1 MTTNQ
6 LTDAQRTASAQ
17 SLFPGFFDNH
27 SWGYGVGVQTGPDRN
42 TQTPG
47 AYGWDGG
54 FGASWFTDPNRNLVS
69 IVMTQSSDF
78 LFDGALERYRAAVYA
93 STA

>member
-1 MTTNQ
+1 MAGACNRGE
-6 LTDAQRTASAQ
+6 RTVLKGVGGRPSP
-17 SLFPGFFDNH
+17 LVLC
-27 SWGYGVGVQTGPDRN
+27 YGVGVQTGPDRN

-47 AYGWDGG
+47 ACGWDGG

-78 LFDGALERYRAAVYA
+78 LFNGALERYRAAVYA
-93 STA
+93 ATA